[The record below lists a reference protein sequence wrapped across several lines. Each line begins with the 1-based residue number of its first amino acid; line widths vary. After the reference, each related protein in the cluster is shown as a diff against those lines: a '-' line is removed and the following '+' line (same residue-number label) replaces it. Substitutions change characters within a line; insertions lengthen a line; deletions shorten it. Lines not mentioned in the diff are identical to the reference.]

1 MTLLRTSAVITT
13 LLALTAAFAVTAQS
27 VQAAP
32 ASDAAAER
40 FARFRIGALDAIAL
54 LDGTITI
61 PNDGKTFGV
70 GRPIQEV
77 TDVLR
82 AAGLRDD
89 QIELSMQPLL
99 VRSGARILL
108 FDTGAGDAAFARG
121 GRLLASLRAA
131 GVEAAQVTDIFISH
145 GHPDHVGGLLDA
157 HRSLAFPNAA
167 IHLSAPEWAAM
178 RADRSQSDLV
188 GAMAPKVL
196 TFAPG
201 SVVLP
206 GLVTAVPVKGH
217 TPGHSAYEIQSG
229 KARLLYIGD
238 SAHHWVI
245 SVRRPDWTV
254 AFDTDAPTAEASR
267 RALLKRAAEQN
278 LSLYAYHFP
287 FPGLGH
293 VEARANTFIWIPQPD
308 LPRAQPHEA
317 SPARR
322 RAAPSRS
329 PGRRRSPSPRSRR
342 AAEPG

>member
-1 MTLLRTSAVITT
+1 LTTPSAR
-13 LLALTAAFAVTAQS
+13 AAAT
-27 VQAAP
+27 
-32 ASDAAAER
+32 SDAAAEQV
-40 FARFRIGALDAIAL
+40 ARFKIGALDAAAL
-54 LDGTITI
+54 LDGTITV

-70 GRPIQEV
+70 GQPTQDVAE
-77 TDVLR
+77 VLR

-131 GVEAAQVTDIFISH
+131 GVEPAQVTDIFISH
-145 GHPDHVGGLLDA
+145 GHPDHVGGLLGA
-157 HRSLAFPNAA
+157 QRSLAFPNAA

-178 RADRSQSDLV
+178 KADPSKSALV

-196 TFAPG
+196 AFAPG
-201 SVVLP
+201 AVVLP

-245 SVRRPDWTV
+245 SVGRPEWTV

-267 RALLKRAAEQN
+267 RALLRRAADQS
-278 LSLYAYHFP
+278 LRLYAYHFP
-287 FPGLGH
+287 FPGIGH
-293 VEARANTFIWIPQPD
+293 VEARASSFIWIPQPD
-308 LPRAQPHEA
+308 LRHV
-317 SPARR
+317 
-322 RAAPSRS
+322 AALGAHRP
-329 PGRRRSPSPRSRR
+329 
-342 AAEPG
+342 